1 MEAYAKDYHCLK
13 LASYLQNLYVLS
25 LYIYTSTEDLVN

>member
-13 LASYLQNLYVLS
+13 LANYLQNLYLLS
-25 LYIYTSTEDLVN
+25 HTFVAVIYIA